1 MSNISTLKGVGVA
14 MITPFKSDKSVDID
28 ALKKLSQTLISSNI
42 KYLTIL
48 GTTSEAAT
56 LNQDEKHSIIDIIM
70 QENNGIKGIVI
81 GVGGNNTHEVSA
93 KAKEV
98 SKIKGVDAILSVSPY
113 YNKPSQKGIIEHFK
127 QIADAS
133 EVPII
138 LYNVPGRTSSNMEV
152 QTILQL
158 AEHPNILGVKE
169 ASGNIQQTMELL
181 ANKPK
186 DFLFISG
193 DDNLVFPQVTLG
205 ADGVIS
211 VIANA
216 YPNEMAN
223 IVLGAQGLNMDAA
236 RKEHYKLLNIINLI
250 FKEGN
255 PSGIKFV
262 LELLGICHR
271 WLRLPLVEASKEL
284 GSEISKAIKH
294 I

>member
-56 LNQDEKHSIIDIIM
+56 LNQDEKHSIINIIM

-81 GVGGNNTHEVSA
+81 GVGGNNTHEVAA

>member
-1 MSNISTLKGVGVA
+1 

-56 LNQDEKHSIIDIIM
+56 LNQDEKHSIINIIM

-81 GVGGNNTHEVSA
+81 GVGGNNTHEVAA

-271 WLRLPLVEASKEL
+271 RLRLPLVEASKEL